1 MECSKEYDNWIR
13 RCLELSKDNKQ
24 FWSEIIQKHE
34 NIFFEGEED
43 DQC

>member
-1 MECSKEYDNWIR
+1 MHETQDYKDWIQ
-13 RCLELSKDNKQ
+13 RCFEKSSDKA